1 MNEGCFRLI
10 IMILN
15 QLTLIKNWVN
25 AVIIKPNSAVLI
37 VKPKYLKN
45 LLVFFK
51 YFFGNNFSTL
61 MDV

>member
-1 MNEGCFRLI
+1 
-10 IMILN
+10 MILN